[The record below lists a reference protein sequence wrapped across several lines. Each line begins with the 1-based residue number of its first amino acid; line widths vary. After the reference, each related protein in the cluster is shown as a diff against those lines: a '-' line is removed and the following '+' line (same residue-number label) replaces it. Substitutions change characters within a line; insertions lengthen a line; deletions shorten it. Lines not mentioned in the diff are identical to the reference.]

1 MSSPNKQAHFVPFLD
16 QKYEDIQREC
26 LARKSLFI
34 DKRFPPEQTF
44 LNGDQIKKNIIWRRP
59 YDVTDTPKFFVKTPH
74 RRDPGQ
80 GELSDCWF
88 IVAVANIT
96 VHKQI
101 FERVVPLNQTFDKHN
116 GYTGLFHFRFW
127 QFGLWYD
134 VVIDDYLPFNKK
146 TIQPWCS
153 WNRQEPNEFWVSL
166 IEKAYA
172 KLNGGYRNLIGGA
185 PIEAFTDLTAGVEQ
199 RFKLNQSIKER
210 KQFFHFIIDS
220 LKHSCLMACSINP
233 KNDGS
238 DLEEI
243 KPNGLVV
250 GHSYS
255 ITAARYLRFKKQL
268 LRMIRLRN
276 PWANEIEW
284 AGAWHDRD
292 IKWNHLD
299 SDEKRRMSWQDSED
313 GEVEKSFILK
323 INLEEAFSLS
333 MYYRNLPSVIAVLDD
348 LSRFFY

>member
-1 MSSPNKQAHFVPFLD
+1 MFESFLE
-16 QKYEDIQREC
+16 QNYETLQREC
-26 LARKSLFI
+26 LARKTLFV
-34 DKRFPPEQTF
+34 DAKFPPKHTLLMNEQT
-44 LNGDQIKKNIIWRRP
+44 KKSIVWRRP
-59 YDVTDTPKFFVKTPH
+59 YDVTDAPRFLVKTPH

-80 GELSDCWF
+80 GDLSDCWF
-88 IVAVANIT
+88 VVAVANIT
-96 VHKQI
+96 LHKQI
-101 FERVVPLNQTFDKHN
+101 FERVVPSNQTFDRQN

-127 QFGLWYD
+127 QFGSWVD
-134 VVIDDYLPFNKK
+134 VVIDDYLPFDKK
-146 TIQPWCS
+146 TVQPWCS

-199 RFKLNQSIKER
+199 RFKLNESIKER
-210 KQFFHFIIDS
+210 TSFFHFLVDS
-220 LKHSCLMACSINP
+220 LKHACLMACSINP
-233 KNDGS
+233 RSDGS

-255 ITAARYLRFKKQL
+255 ITAARYLEYKKQL
-268 LRMIRLRN
+268 LHMIRLRN

-292 IKWNHLD
+292 ARWKHLD
-299 SDEKRRMSWQDSED
+299 SDERRRMSWQDSED
-313 GEVEKSFILK
+313 GE
-323 INLEEAFSLS
+323 AGDDTQSLAS
-333 MYYRNLPSVIAVLDD
+333 HLVVVH
-348 LSRFFY
+348 